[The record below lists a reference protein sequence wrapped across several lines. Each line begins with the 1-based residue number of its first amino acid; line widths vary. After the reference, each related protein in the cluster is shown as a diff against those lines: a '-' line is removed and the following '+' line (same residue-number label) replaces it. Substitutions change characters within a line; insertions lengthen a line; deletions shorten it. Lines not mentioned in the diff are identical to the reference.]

1 MTMRHLILATA
12 MLSMLTVRAQDSSWV
27 HVSYPAYDCSWQ
39 MPGAPTMLDTLGV
52 RMYSLEL
59 DSNMAIAVHF
69 MQDVMPDTTL
79 GSLYQAAF
87 DVEGD
92 TLRAMAQVM
101 LFLTGSELLA
111 ITDTTIGEVSALD
124 LTFGTP
130 VEAEPVEQLTRFRI
144 IFHER
149 KFMTF
154 TVTGPKFRSLDV
166 IALGNA
172 LCDTIHIAEP

>member
-12 MLSMLTVRAQDSSWV
+12 MLSMVTVRAQDSSWV

-59 DSNMAIAVHF
+59 DSSMAIAVHF
-69 MQDVMPDTTL
+69 IQDVLPDTTL

-101 LFLTGSELLA
+101 LAVSYGELLA
-111 ITDTTIGEVSALD
+111 IADTVVNGVAHLD
-124 LTFGTP
+124 LAFA
-130 VEAEPVEQLTRFRI
+130 VQEQEDAEPQLLHARLYYWNRRFI
-144 IFHER
+144 
-149 KFMTF
+149 TF
-154 TVTGPKFRSLDV
+154 SVTAPYRYGTEA
-166 IALGNA
+166 ALMAEDLRN
-172 LCDTIHIAEP
+172 TIQISAP